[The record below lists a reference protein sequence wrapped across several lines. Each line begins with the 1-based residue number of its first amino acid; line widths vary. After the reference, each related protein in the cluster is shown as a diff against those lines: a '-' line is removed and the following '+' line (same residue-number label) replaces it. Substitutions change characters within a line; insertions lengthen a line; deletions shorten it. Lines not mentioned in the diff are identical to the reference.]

1 MWISGCRQWQP
12 FRRVF
17 VAGALIVAGALGA
30 SGELGKAHPRVH
42 SVVKGESLTSV
53 SKKYGIRLSRVATAN
68 GLKPT
73 DGLQIGQTLVIP
85 TTTSAPEKS
94 SLPISARK
102 AIDNAKVTAGR
113 WKNIV
118 LHHSGTPE
126 GSAQGMDNY
135 HRRVRRMENGLAYH
149 FVIGNGHGMKDGE
162 IYVGNRWIRQL
173 DGGHL
178 HSFKQNKVSLGI
190 CLVGNFDKTKP
201 TTAQL
206 KSLKA
211 LLATLETRCKITD
224 SRITTHREINVVGT
238 RCPGRFF
245 PVSTL
250 QKELARM
257 AP

>member
-1 MWISGCRQWQP
+1 M
-12 FRRVF
+12 
-17 VAGALIVAGALGA
+17 VAGLWGA
-30 SGELGKAHPRVH
+30 SGELGKVHPRNH

-73 DGLQIGQTLVIP
+73 AGLQIGQTLLIP
-85 TTTSAPEKS
+85 STLPDPQAS
-94 SLPISARK
+94 SLTLSARK
-102 AIDNAKVTAGR
+102 AIDKAKVETGR

-118 LHHSGTPE
+118 LHHSGTAE

-135 HRRVRRMENGLAYH
+135 HRRVRHMENGLAYH

-162 IYVGNRWIRQL
+162 IYVGNRWVQQI

-178 HSFKQNKVSLGI
+178 HSLTQNKVSLGI
-190 CLVGNFDKTKP
+190 CLVGNFEKTKP

-206 KSLKA
+206 KCLKA
-211 LLATLETRCKITD
+211 LLVALEIRCKIGD

-245 PVSTL
+245 PAATL
-250 QKELARM
+250 EKELARM